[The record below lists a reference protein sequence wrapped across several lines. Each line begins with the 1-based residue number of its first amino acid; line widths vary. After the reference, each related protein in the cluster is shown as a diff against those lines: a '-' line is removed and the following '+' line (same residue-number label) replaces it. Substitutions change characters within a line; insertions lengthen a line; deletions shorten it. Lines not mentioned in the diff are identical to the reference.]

1 MKIAIIEDDINM
13 RKSLEF
19 FFSDY
24 KDLNIVSF
32 KNPKDALK
40 TLDESFDLIITDI
53 NMPQMDG
60 LEFLTKLNGKYE
72 AIVITGNATLNKAIE
87 SIRLGVKDFFQK
99 PFEPQDLLEAIYRT
113 KKIVDF
119 NKTHHNTE
127 VFV

>member
-72 AIVITGNATLNKAIE
+72 AIVL
-87 SIRLGVKDFFQK
+87 SH
-99 PFEPQDLLEAIYRT
+99 
-113 KKIVDF
+113 KK
-119 NKTHHNTE
+119 NC
-127 VFV
+127 